1 MGCPVIP
8 DFLVRRG
15 LVVSC
20 QARADNPLHGA
31 VFMAAM
37 ARAAAQGGAIAIRAN
52 GAADI
57 AAIRAATA
65 LPVIGIAKRR
75 SAGFDVEITPSLADA
90 RSIAA
95 AGAAMIAIDAT
106 SRPRDGEPLAELIAG
121 IRRELALPIMADV
134 ATLADGEAAAA
145 MGCTV
150 VATTL
155 SGYTPDLP
163 QLDGPDFDLIA
174 QLVARVPIAV
184 IAEGRFATADE
195 LARAFALG
203 VRAVVVGTAITNP
216 REITR
221 RFAAA
226 VPVP

>member
-1 MGCPVIP
+1 MSPTVLP
-8 DFLVRRG
+8 DVLLRRG
-15 LVVSC
+15 LIVSC

-57 AAIRAATA
+57 TAIRAATG

-75 SAGFDVEITPSLADA
+75 SIGFDVEITPGLSDA

-95 AGAAMIAIDAT
+95 AGATMIAIDAT
-106 SRPRDGEPLAELIAG
+106 ARRRDGESLAGLIAG
-121 IRRELALPIMADV
+121 ITKELALPIMADV
-134 ATLADGEAAAA
+134 ATLAEGEAAAA
-145 MGCTV
+145 MGCAV

-155 SGYTPDLP
+155 SGYTLDSPA
-163 QLDGPDFDLIA
+163 QDGPDFELLA
-174 QLVARVPIAV
+174 QLVARVNVPV
-184 IAEGRFATADE
+184 IAEGRFTTGDE

-203 VRAVVVGTAITNP
+203 ARAVVIGTAITNP

-221 RFAAA
+221 RFMAA
-226 VPVP
+226 VPAA

>member
-1 MGCPVIP
+1 MSPPVIP
-8 DFLVRRG
+8 EFLQRRG

-31 VFMAAM
+31 VFMSAM
-37 ARAAAQGGAIAIRAN
+37 ARAAEQGGAMAIRAN

-57 AAIRAATA
+57 AAIRAATG

-75 SAGFDVEITPSLADA
+75 SAGFEVEITPSLADA
-90 RSIAA
+90 RSVAG

-106 SRPRDGEPLAELIAG
+106 GRARDGEPLQDLIAG
-121 IRRELALPIMADV
+121 ITQELALPIMADV
-134 ATLADGEAAAA
+134 ATLAEGEAAAA
-145 MGCTV
+145 MGCAV

-155 SGYTPDLP
+155 SGYTPDSPRLE
-163 QLDGPDFDLIA
+163 GPDFDLLA
-174 QLVARVPIAV
+174 QLVARLRVPV
-184 IAEGRFATADE
+184 IAEGRFTTPDE

-203 VRAVVVGTAITNP
+203 ARAVVVGTAITNP

-226 VPVP
+226 VPAI

>member
-1 MGCPVIP
+1 MSHPAFP
-8 DFLVRRG
+8 EFLRRRG

-31 VFMAAM
+31 VFMGAM
-37 ARAAAQGGAIAIRAN
+37 ARAAEQGGAIAIRAN

-57 AAIRAATA
+57 AAIRAATG

-90 RSIAA
+90 RQIAA

-106 SRPRDGEPLAELIAG
+106 DRARDGESLADLIAG
-121 IRRELALPIMADV
+121 ITRELALPIMADV
-134 ATLADGEAAAA
+134 ATLAQGEVAAA
-145 MGCTV
+145 MGCAV

-155 SGYTPDLP
+155 SGYAPNSP
-163 QLDGPDFDLIA
+163 RQDGPDFDLLA
-174 QLVARVPIAV
+174 RLVARVQVPV
-184 IAEGRFATADE
+184 VAEGRFTTPGE
-195 LARAFALG
+195 LAQAFAAG
-203 VRAVVVGTAITNP
+203 ARAVVVGTAITNP

-226 VPVP
+226 VPVA

>member
-1 MGCPVIP
+1 MSA
-8 DFLVRRG
+8 L
-15 LVVSC
+15 
-20 QARADNPLHGA
+20 
-31 VFMAAM
+31 

-75 SAGFDVEITPSLADA
+75 SVGFDVEITPSVADA
-90 RSIAA
+90 RLVAA

-106 SRPRDGEPLAELIAG
+106 ARPRDGESLADLIAG
-121 IRRELALPIMADV
+121 ITQELALPVMADV

-145 MGCTV
+145 MGCAV

-155 SGYTPDLP
+155 SGYTNASPG
-163 QLDGPDFDLIA
+163 LDGPDFDLLA
-174 QLVARVPIAV
+174 QLSARLQVPV
-184 IAEGRFATADE
+184 IAEGRFTTADE
-195 LARAFALG
+195 IRRAFALG
-203 VRAVVVGTAITNP
+203 ARAVVVGTAITNP

-221 RFAAA
+221 RLAAA
-226 VPVP
+226 VPVK